1 MTATGAQLA
10 AIPGTRWV
18 VTGPLLASAVG
29 AWLVLSTALL
39 VHESSGVLASDLVSG
54 VLSLLLSIWWVR
66 TNRATPRWL
75 LAALGSW
82 LLLAPLVFWAP
93 QVSLALNDLLA
104 GTLLI
109 TAAAIIPTVQ
119 AADGNSA
126 IPPDWDYNPSAWSQR
141 IPISLLAM
149 AGFAM
154 SGYLA
159 AFQLGYTDRAVDPLF
174 GDGTRRVL
182 TSDISRWFP
191 VSDAGLGAV
200 SYLLEALTG
209 FIGDRRRWRTMP
221 WMVLLFGLMIIP
233 TGAVSILL
241 VVLQPI
247 GVGSWCTLCLA
258 TAAVMLLM
266 VSPALDEVIATC
278 QALRRSRQRG
288 ENCWAA
294 IFHGVD
300 EPGALRSSAAQ
311 PETITGT
318 WPWHLVLAAVAS
330 SWLMGAPYV
339 NGSAGTVAGNSDH
352 LAGAL
357 AVTVAVIAIGDVARM
372 LRWLLLPIGLWV
384 VVSAW
389 WLPGATSYSAWNA
402 VAIGV
407 VLISCSLLRG
417 RLSWHFGAWD
427 RLIR

>member
-1 MTATGAQLA
+1 MTTIGALLP
-10 AIPGTRWV
+10 AILGTRWV
-18 VTGPLLASAVG
+18 VTGPLLASTVG

-39 VHESSGVLASDLVSG
+39 AHESSGLLASDLVSG
-54 VLSLLLSIWWVR
+54 VFAVLLCVWWVH
-66 TNRATPRWL
+66 TTRATPRWL

-82 LLLAPLVFWAP
+82 LLLAPLLFWAP
-93 QVSLALNDLLA
+93 HVSLCLNDLLA

-119 AADGNSA
+119 AADGDNA

-141 IPISLLAM
+141 IPISLLAL

-159 AFQLGYTDRAVDPLF
+159 AFQLGYIDRAADPLF
-174 GDGTRRVL
+174 GAGTERVL

-191 VSDAGLGAV
+191 VSDAGLGAL

-221 WMVLLFGLMIIP
+221 WMVLLFGVMIIP
-233 TGAVSILL
+233 TGAVSIVL

-278 QALRRSRQRG
+278 QALRRSRRRG
-288 ENCWAA
+288 ENWWAA
-294 IFHGVD
+294 IFQGVD
-300 EPGALRSSAAQ
+300 EPGALRPSPVQ
-311 PETITGT
+311 PAMTSGI
-318 WPWHLVLAAVAS
+318 WPWHLVLATMAGT
-330 SWLMGAPYV
+330 WLMGAPYV
-339 NGSAGTVAGNSDH
+339 TGSAGTAAGNSDH

-384 VVSAW
+384 VMSAW
-389 WLPGATSYSAWNA
+389 WLPGATSQSAWNA
-402 VAIGV
+402 VIIGGV
-407 VLISCSLLRG
+407 FIGGSLLRG
-417 RLSWHFGAWD
+417 RVARHFGTWD

>member
-1 MTATGAQLA
+1 MTTIGAQVA
-10 AIPGTRWV
+10 AIPGARWMV
-18 VTGPLLASAVG
+18 SGPLLASAVG
-29 AWLVLSTALL
+29 AWLVLSSTLL
-39 VHESSGVLASDLVSG
+39 AHEPSGLLASDLVSG
-54 VLSLLLSIWWVR
+54 ALVLLLSVWWVR
-66 TNRATPRWL
+66 TTHATPRWL

-93 QVSLALNDLLA
+93 HVSLCLQGLLA

-119 AADGNSA
+119 AADGDSA

-159 AFQLGYTDRAVDPLF
+159 AFQLGYIERAADPLF
-174 GDGTRRVL
+174 GAGTERVL

-191 VSDAGLGAV
+191 VSDAGLGAL

-221 WMVLLFGLMIIP
+221 WMVLLFGVMIIP
-233 TGAVSILL
+233 TGAVSIVL

-288 ENCWAA
+288 ERWWAA

-300 EPGALRSSAAQ
+300 EQGAIRSPPAQ
-311 PETITGT
+311 PAMTSGM
-318 WPWHLVLAAVAS
+318 WPWHLVFATMAGG
-330 SWLMGAPYV
+330 WLMGAPYV
-339 NGSAGTVAGNSDH
+339 TGSAGTGAGNSDH
-352 LAGAL
+352 FAGAL

-384 VVSAW
+384 VMSAW
-389 WLPGATSYSAWNA
+389 WLPGATTYSAWNA
-402 VAIGV
+402 VIIGGV
-407 VLISCSLLRG
+407 FIGGSLLRG
-417 RLSWHFGAWD
+417 RVAWHFGTWD